1 MNKLTMKNVNRRNL
15 TPQGRLTVLK
25 TLLLPQLSH
34 IFASFPSPSDSQLKN
49 LDFFFTFVRG
59 NNNFRVKKYVFTKI
73 YNKGDFK
80 MMNIKELIMS
90 LNLMSLKK
98 HGNSKLYFF
107 FNEKLLYHL
116 TLTMWESVYLG
127 KNQKYQ

>member
-34 IFASFPSPSDSQLKN
+34 IFASFPSPSDSQMKD

-59 NNNFRVKKYVFTKI
+59 NINFRVKKYVFTKM
-73 YNKGDFK
+73 YNKGDLK
-80 MMNIKELIMS
+80 MVNIKEFIMS
-90 LNLMSLKK
+90 LKLMSLKK
-98 HGNSKLYFF
+98 HCNSKLFF
-107 FNEKLLYHL
+107 F
-116 TLTMWESVYLG
+116 
-127 KNQKYQ
+127 Q